1 MPWRCALCLG
11 GTQNTQSKADTSSFT
26 IEELQHNSFPL
37 FLFSQTIVTMSKI
50 FSAKVHVWVG
60 VAWSNLGRG
69 PPLLCS
75 SFPAITP
82 RWLPSTHQHMH
93 EIWRLAKD
101 VFPVGWLL
109 SPPPVQRRCFEF
121 QVVGLVYG
129 ELGTLSGKGV
139 GEQRSPVLDPL
150 LPKLPPTRAQLGKTK
165 TLCRDVHQ
173 RQKGEKSNHREE
185 VFCTLCWFWG
195 SVGKRRKPGQGRAP
209 PPPPA
214 GKIDAKQKDLQ
225 LLDTYNHPNW

>member
-60 VAWSNLGRG
+60 VAGSNLGRG

-75 SFPAITP
+75 SFPAITL
-82 RWLPSTHQHMH
+82 RWLPSTHKHMH

-129 ELGTLSGKGV
+129 ELGTLSRKRGGRAEITSSGPTPLKAASHS
-139 GEQRSPVLDPL
+139 SPAWEDKDTLSRRPS
-150 LPKLPPTRAQLGKTK
+150 KTK
-165 TLCRDVHQ
+165 RREIKPQRRSLLHFVLILRVG
-173 RQKGEKSNHREE
+173 RQKEEARPGPGSSSAARREDW
-185 VFCTLCWFWG
+185 C
-195 SVGKRRKPGQGRAP
+195 
-209 PPPPA
+209 
-214 GKIDAKQKDLQ
+214 
-225 LLDTYNHPNW
+225 